1 MFEDIAR
8 NLEVPAA
15 LGMTTVLVRDDHN
28 EDGAMINKL
37 NGDADGAPYV
47 HHQTSDLAGFLG
59 GIVIR

>member
-1 MFEDIAR
+1 
-8 NLEVPAA
+8 
-15 LGMTTVLVRDDHN
+15 MTTVLVRDDHN

-59 GIVIR
+59 GIVNR